1 MQDHGKEIVE
11 MKAVEV
17 QRRVVNHPTRDVC
30 FHGSNKYTNGSND
43 NFVFVYLVF
52 YLLLTCNIIEET
64 LVAHRKC
71 EDLKN
76 GTRLSILKL
85 YSTNF

>member
-1 MQDHGKEIVE
+1 MFVSMAPINIQMAAME
-11 MKAVEV
+11 
-17 QRRVVNHPTRDVC
+17 
-30 FHGSNKYTNGSND
+30 
-43 NFVFVYLVF
+43 NFVFVYFVF
-52 YLLLTCNIIEET
+52 YLVLKRDIIEET

-71 EDLKN
+71 EDGQI